1 MTRDKRRSVSGAF
14 VFLLLGLFAMFS
26 MFLVLLGAQ
35 AYRSG
40 VEQTAAHGQRRVL
53 QAFVR
58 NAVRADDAVGAIRV
72 EEAAGMPVI
81 MFTSEADGER
91 YVKYIYCYEGELRE
105 LFTAEEYGFTPED
118 GERICRAESFRPALE
133 DGLLT
138 IDMTDEGG
146 EPLRVSIAL
155 RGGR

>member
-1 MTRDKRRSVSGAF
+1 MTGERSHSVSGAF
-14 VFLLLGLFAMFS
+14 VFLLLGVFALFS

-40 VEQTAAHGQRRVL
+40 VEQTTEHGQTRVL

-58 NAVRADDAVGAIRV
+58 NAVRADDAQGVIRV
-72 EEAAGMPVI
+72 EEVEGLPVL
-81 MFTSEADGER
+81 MFIGDLDGER

-105 LFTAEEYGFTPED
+105 LFTSAEYDFHPAD
-118 GERICRAESFRPALE
+118 GERICRAQDFRPVLE
-133 DGLLT
+133 DELLT
-138 IDMTDEGG
+138 VDMTG
-146 EPLRVSIAL
+146 EDGTPCTVSIAL